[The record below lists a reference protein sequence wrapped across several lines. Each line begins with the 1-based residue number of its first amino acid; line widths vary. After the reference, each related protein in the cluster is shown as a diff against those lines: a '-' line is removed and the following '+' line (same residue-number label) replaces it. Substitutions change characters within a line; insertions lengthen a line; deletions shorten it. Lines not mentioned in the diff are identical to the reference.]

1 MFLNNTLENWLISL
15 AIIAGAVI
23 LNKLLSLFNRKVI
36 LKITQKTQNRFD
48 NILFS
53 TLETPLLLGIML
65 VAIWVALGRL
75 NLEKDIESIIS
86 KSYGILAI
94 LNITLFLAKLLIAL
108 IEEYLTS
115 SNPKNVNRKVHL
127 DTHLIILIKKTVLFI
142 IWTLGGV
149 MALSNV
155 GVNIGALLG
164 TLGIGGVAVALA
176 AQDTVKNIFG
186 GFTIL
191 MDGTFRIGDRI
202 KIGEFDGFVEN
213 IGIRSTR
220 IRTMEKRVVI
230 IPNYKIVEGPVQNIS
245 EEPVRQVTTRLGL
258 VYNTTAKQMQEAIDL
273 LKSLPGQVNGVNMD
287 EVTAVFSEYGDSALV
302 LKFTYHINSDGNVL
316 TTPSEMNLKI
326 LETFN
331 AAGFEFAFP
340 TQTVYIHENRNK
352 AISPL

>member
-1 MFLNNTLENWLISL
+1 MFLNNTPENWLISL
-15 AIIAGAVI
+15 AIIVSAVI

-36 LKITQKTQNRFD
+36 LKITRKTANRFD
-48 NILFS
+48 NILFT

-65 VAIWVALGRL
+65 VAIWVALDRL
-75 NLEKDIESIIS
+75 SLGKDTENIIS
-86 KSYGILAI
+86 KSYRILAV
-94 LNITLFLAKLLIAL
+94 LNITWFAARLLVALA
-108 IEEYLTS
+108 EEYLTS
-115 SNPKNVNRKVHL
+115 SNPKNAQRKVHL
-127 DTHLIILIKKTVLFI
+127 DIHMIALVKKTVLFI

-164 TLGIGGVAVALA
+164 TLGIGGMAVALA
-176 AQDTVKNIFG
+176 AQDTVKNVFG

-245 EEPVRQVTTRLGL
+245 EEPMRQVITRLGL
-258 VYNTTAKQMQEAIDL
+258 VYSTSPKQMQEAIDI
-273 LKSLPGQVNGVNMD
+273 LKSLPDQVTGVD
-287 EVTAVFSEYGDSALV
+287 TDDVAAVFSEYGESALV
-302 LKFTYHINSDGNVL
+302 LKFIYHINSEGNVL

-326 LETFN
+326 LHTFN
-331 AAGFEFAFP
+331 AAGLEFAFP
-340 TQTVYIHENRNK
+340 TQTVYIQKN
-352 AISPL
+352 S